1 MGARQRRIRGW
12 WFLSHLRSQP
22 PKPHPP
28 LGRRQQQS
36 PRRERSSVSLT
47 IPRESPSREGDPSPR
62 LARTRL
68 RRRRGGTR
76 GGPHSLANALHR
88 PVPPIAGL
96 PSLLPFR
103 LPFPCRVRRCSGW
116 PWPSRP
122 PSKRS
127 SASVSSSSS
136 RSWSS
141 LQNPP
146 PPDPGPPPER
156 EKVRGKGKEGVEV
169 DKWVH

>member
-1 MGARQRRIRGW
+1 M
-12 WFLSHLRSQP
+12 FHPRSQP

-28 LGRRQQQS
+28 LGRRQHPS
-36 PRRERSSVSLT
+36 RRRERSSVSLI
-47 IPRESPSREGDPSPR
+47 IPRESQSREGDPSLR

-68 RRRRGGTR
+68 RRRRSGTR
-76 GGPHSLANALHR
+76 GGPLFLANALHR
-88 PVPPIAGL
+88 LVPPTAGH

-127 SASVSSSSS
+127 SASVSSSRS

-141 LQNPP
+141 LQNPL
-146 PPDPGPPPER
+146 PPDPDPPPER
-156 EKVRGKGKEGVEV
+156 EKARGKGKEGVEV